1 MIRRYFLKSLAIAGS
16 AMFAPSQAFPAG
28 LTRLEALRCD
38 AFLLP
43 LDESQRAALVR
54 GIRWY
59 GEQITSRFA
68 YAPGSGH
75 SDLEV
80 LVKFMRGNPWD
91 GAQMDCFVLA
101 DGRAA

>member
-1 MIRRYFLKSLAIAGS
+1 MIRRNFLKSLAIAGS
-16 AMFAPSQAFPAG
+16 AMLAPSQAFPAG
-28 LTRLEALRCD
+28 LTRLEALHREVI
-38 AFLLP
+38 LLP
-43 LDESQRAALVR
+43 LDDSQRAALIR

-59 GEQITSRFA
+59 GEQITSRPA

-91 GAQMDCFVLA
+91 RAQMDCFDLA
-101 DGRAA
+101 GGRAA